1 MESMVLYG
9 VLDLRLREVVE
20 FFTSRA
26 RAETFIAECL
36 ADEPEWR
43 DLLAVEVIKFDLSSN

>member
-1 MESMVLYG
+1 MVLYG